1 MEEIIKKIGKYYIVE
16 SILLK
21 SITSPETP
29 IQTCS
34 YENIKII
41 AENPNNV
48 FSYANTS
55 DMLQIPINENKVIL
69 NKGDRIFFHKGCTV
83 LREKVRD
90 YSNKNGIS
98 VTVKRENANVEFVS
112 YKTLNCYLNTPEDDI
127 YPIIKENFCEFIK
140 LNYGES
146 LKYLYDDVLK
156 LSCKYVFVSKMDYY
170 LHYMFLA
177 APSGRFDSKNV
188 TAINSKLGLKKL
200 MDDINPSGCSI
211 SEKISSYYCKIIN
224 PEDFSVINS
233 IIKGSGKGNIYLQDQ
248 MNRLI
253 NEDSVI
259 VDEDMYLN
267 LELMLSS
274 GQESDAQVAVEI
286 MANSNL
292 DKSLGRI
299 MFLLKNNYYRINGF
313 KCCTHVNFKSL
324 ISYIGLNPIYLTTD
338 KIIDILID
346 KELLTEDYFKDL
358 LPIIKTD
365 VQSNINMG
373 SGLKHFKVTKL
384 ACSDYILNS
393 INKLKEKNYAANR
406 EPTSN

>member
-1 MEEIIKKIGKYYIVE
+1 MEEIIKKIGKYCIVD
-16 SILLK
+16 SILIK
-21 SITSPETP
+21 SITSPETLV
-29 IQTCS
+29 QTCS

-41 AENPNNV
+41 AENPNSV

-55 DMLQIPINENKVIL
+55 DILQIPINENKVIL
-69 NKGDRIFFHKGCTV
+69 NKGDKIFFHKGCNV

-90 YSNKNGIS
+90 YTNRNGIS
-98 VTVKRENANVEFVS
+98 VTVKRENANIEFVS
-112 YKTLNCYLNTPEDDI
+112 YKTLNCYLDTPEDDI
-127 YPIIKENFCEFIK
+127 YPVVKENFCEFIK

-146 LKYLYDDVLK
+146 LKHLYDSVLK
-156 LSCKYVFVSKMDYY
+156 LTCKYIFVSKMPHY

-177 APSGRFDSKNV
+177 TPPGRFDSKNV
-188 TAINSKLGLKKL
+188 IAINSKLGLKKL

-211 SEKISSYYCKIIN
+211 SEKISNYYCKIIN
-224 PEDFSVINS
+224 PEDFGVINS
-233 IIKGSGKGNIYLQDQ
+233 IVKGSGKSNIYLQDQ
-248 MNRLI
+248 INRLI

-259 VDEDMYLN
+259 VDKAMYLN

-299 MFLLKNNYYRINGF
+299 MFLLKNNYYKINGF

-324 ISYIGLNPIYLTTD
+324 ISYIGLSPIYLSTD

-358 LPIIKTD
+358 LPIIKDD
-365 VQSNINMG
+365 VQHKISMT
-373 SGLKHFKVTKL
+373 SGFKHFKVNRL
-384 ACSDYILNS
+384 SCSDEILNT
-393 INKLKEKNYAANR
+393 INKLKEENYAGNR
-406 EPTSN
+406 ESISN